1 MSEIHTG
8 IRGILFDK
16 DGTLIDFDSIWIP
29 LAFELTD
36 KLLVNGSVPAELREE
51 HRQTLLRKI
60 GIDENGG
67 MAPGSVY
74 ASGTEQEL
82 AEVLYRSAEKLR
94 FTLPDYDSFFTD
106 IHRDVAS
113 YMDGHRH
120 SISPVPKA
128 SQTLAALRELGLIL
142 GVSTSDSEE
151 NTRLCLEETEL
162 LPYFQYIGCP
172 NASRNPKPSG
182 DILLDFSNRFGI
194 LPEEIAV
201 VGDTAVDIAFAK
213 KNHAGLAIAVMN
225 GAGGHDELARK
236 ADYVL
241 PGISGLL
248 CGGQPIWEIRGSECA
263 AVR

>member
-1 MSEIHTG
+1 LSEKHTG

-16 DGTLIDFDSIWIP
+16 DGTLIEFNSIWIP

-36 KLLVNGSVPAELREE
+36 KLLVSGSVPDPLRQA

-82 AEVLYRSAEKLR
+82 SEVLYRSAGELEL
-94 FTLPDYDSFFTD
+94 TLPDYNSFFD
-106 IHRDVAS
+106 SIHRDVTD
-113 YMDGHRH
+113 YMEAHRH
-120 SISPVPKA
+120 SIYPVPKA
-128 SQTLAALRELGLIL
+128 AQTLAALRELGLIL
-142 GVSTSDSEE
+142 GISTSDSEE

-162 LPYFQYIGCP
+162 LPYFHYIGCP
-172 NASRNPKPSG
+172 SASLNPKPAG
-182 DILLDFSNRFGI
+182 DILLDFSSQFGL
-194 LPEEIAV
+194 LPEEVAV
-201 VGDTAVDIAFAK
+201 VGDTAVDVAFAK
-213 KNHAGLAIAVMN
+213 RNHAGLAIAVTN

-236 ADYVL
+236 ADYIL

-248 CGGQPIWEIRGSECA
+248 SGGQPIWAGRNSGLITAR
-263 AVR
+263 

>member
-36 KLLVNGSVPAELREE
+36 RLLANGSVPAPLREA
-51 HRQTLLRKI
+51 HRRTLLRKI
-60 GIDENGG
+60 GVDENGG
-67 MAPGSVY
+67 MSPESVY

-82 AEVLYRSAEKLR
+82 AEVLYRSAGELE
-94 FTLPDYDSFFTD
+94 FALPDYGSFFAS
-106 IHRDVAS
+106 IHRDVAA
-113 YMDGHRH
+113 YMDTHRH

-128 SQTLAALRELGLIL
+128 AQTLETLRELGLIL

-151 NTRLCLEETEL
+151 NTRLCLEETKL
-162 LPYFQYIGCP
+162 LPYFHYIGCP

-182 DILLDFSNRFGI
+182 DILLDFSSRFGI
-194 LPEEIAV
+194 LPEEVAV

-213 KNHAGLAIAVMN
+213 RNHAGLAIAVMN

-248 CGGQPIWEIRGSECA
+248 CGGQPIWENRDGECA
-263 AVR
+263 AAR

>member
-1 MSEIHTG
+1 LSEKHTG
-8 IRGILFDK
+8 IHGILFDK

-36 KLLVNGSVPAELREE
+36 RLLINDSISAPLREA

-82 AEVLYRSAEKLR
+82 AQVLYRSAGELELA
-94 FTLPDYDSFFTD
+94 LPDYGLFFAS
-106 IHRDVAS
+106 IHRDVAA
-113 YMDGHRH
+113 YMKTHRH
-120 SISPVPKA
+120 SIYPVPKA
-128 SQTLAALRELGLIL
+128 AQTLAALRELGLVL

-151 NTRLCLEETEL
+151 NTLLCLEETEL
-162 LPYFQYIGCP
+162 LPYFHYIGCP
-172 NASRNPKPSG
+172 NASRNPKPAG
-182 DILLDFSNRFGI
+182 DILLDFSSRFGI
-194 LPEEIAV
+194 LPEEVAV

-213 KNHAGLAIAVMN
+213 ANHAGLAIAVMN
-225 GAGGHDELARK
+225 GAGGHDELTRK

-248 CGGQPIWEIRGSECA
+248 CGGQPIWENCGGYA
-263 AVR
+263 AAR